1 MSNDKDTDKAAIKLA
16 INEHLHLH
24 GPKNWP
30 ALMAK
35 LPGVSRSTMWRFI
48 KEVREDI
55 ERRAAD
61 GGGVDLKLVQKRIKT
76 NMSPARVSKGLH
88 DNLPLA
94 PSPAMVV
101 DLGSGVAD
109 VFNFFENFNELVR
122 DSKMMRAH
130 ATKTSENG
138 EESIKNPMLFD
149 KSFGRR
155 LELMET
161 WLHSQDLVWN
171 LEKMQEL
178 YFLVIEEVGKADAD
192 TQQAI
197 LSRIRTLNNKRGLT
211 IDARLF

>member
-1 MSNDKDTDKAAIKLA
+1 MSNDKDFDKAAIKLA

-24 GPKNWP
+24 GPKKWP
-30 ALMAK
+30 LLMSK
-35 LPGVSRSTMWRFI
+35 FPEMSRTTMWRII
-48 KEVREDI
+48 KDVREDI
-55 ERRAAD
+55 ERRAGE
-61 GGGVDLKLVQKRIKT
+61 GGGADLRLVQKRIKS
-76 NMSPARVSKGLH
+76 NMAPSRVTQNLK

-122 DSKMMRAH
+122 DAKMMREH
-130 ATKTSENG
+130 STKT
-138 EESIKNPMLFD
+138 EEGTEKIKNPMMFD
-149 KSFGRR
+149 KAFGRR

-178 YFLVIEEVGKADAD
+178 YFMVIEEVGKADAD